1 MKSKLKKT
9 LAAAALALP
18 LVLAGQAAQAANVG
32 LELLLLV
39 DVSGSVD
46 ATEYNLQKSGY
57 VQAFQS
63 AAVQNAI
70 INSVGGSIAV
80 AFVQWSGNS
89 EQQLSVAWTQVD
101 SAASA
106 NAFAAAINATSR
118 PYSGQTAIQRA
129 MVYGGSLF
137 ATNGFD
143 APRQV
148 IDVSGDGADNNTTN
162 DASCPINTN
171 AACGRDSALA
181 AGVDTINGLPILGEA
196 NLLAYYTNN
205 VKGGANPF
213 VTPVAGFGD
222 FATAIQSKLIREIS
236 NQTPEPASLALI
248 GLAMAGLGFSRRKQ
262 A

>member
-1 MKSKLKKT
+1 MKLKLKQT

-18 LVLAGQAAQAANVG
+18 LAFAGQTAHAVPVG

-46 ATEYNLQKSGY
+46 ANEYNLQKSGY

-80 AFVQWSGNS
+80 AYVEWSGNA
-89 EQQLSVAWTQVD
+89 QQSYRVNWTQISD
-101 SAASA
+101 AASA
-106 NAFAAAINATSR
+106 NAFAAAINASTR
-118 PYSGQTAIQRA
+118 AFSGQTGIQAA
-129 MVYGGSLF
+129 MRFGGGQF
-137 ATNGFD
+137 ASNGFE

-148 IDVSGDGADNNTTN
+148 IDVSGDGADNDTTACN
-162 DASCPINTN
+162 VGAN

-181 AGVDTINGLPILGEA
+181 AGVDTINGLPILGETG
-196 NLLAYYTNN
+196 LLGYYQTN
-205 VKGGANPF
+205 VQGGANAFTNP
-213 VTPVAGFGD
+213 AAS
-222 FATAIQSKLIREIS
+222 FAVFQAAIESKLIREVS
-236 NQTPEPASLALI
+236 RVPEPASLALI

>member
-1 MKSKLKKT
+1 MKFKLKQT

-18 LVLAGQAAQAANVG
+18 LALAGQTAQATPVG
-32 LELLLLV
+32 LELVLLV

-46 ATEYNLQKSGY
+46 ATEYNLQKAGY

-80 AFVQWSGNS
+80 AFVQWSGNA
-89 EQQLSVAWTQVD
+89 EQQVSVNWTLID

-106 NAFAAAINATSR
+106 NAFAAAINATTR
-118 PYSGQTAIQRA
+118 PFNGNTAIQRA
-129 MVYGGSLF
+129 MQFGGTLF
-137 ATNGFD
+137 ALNSFD

-148 IDVSGDGADNNTTN
+148 IDVSGDGADNNTQNSATCLFSTN
-162 DASCPINTN
+162 PT
-171 AACGRDSALA
+171 CGRDSALA
-181 AGVDTINGLPILGEA
+181 AGVDTINGLPILGESG
-196 NLLAYYTNN
+196 LLAYYQTHVQGGTN
-205 VKGGANPF
+205 GF
-213 VTPVAGFGD
+213 TTPAASFGD
-222 FATAIQSKLIREIS
+222 FATAIESKLIREV

-248 GLAMAGLGFSRRKQ
+248 GLALAGLGFSRRKK